1 MPACPRPLAALIC
14 LVSGALMAAGSAAAQ
29 PSWVDPPAKTA
40 GEPAAKPRE
49 PAPSFS
55 AEPKPDR
62 RGAERAPV
70 SARTTRNADRIAA
83 DTAARVA
90 ARRAA
95 QAEERRIEERR
106 AALAEE
112 RRAARRAERL
122 SARPPRRAPEPV
134 AEPDGRME
142 DWAVASQDLTR
153 AYFATF
159 SEPNGVVLGATP
171 RFYGDRVVFHGRTMS
186 LSALLAE
193 KRRFLARW
201 PERRYRARPDS
212 IRTACNAGIA
222 TCQVESTVDFV
233 AANPGRGVR
242 SEGTVAVRM
251 ALSFAGGRPVIVSE
265 SSRVLSRDRMASHD

>member
-83 DTAARVA
+83 EAA

-112 RRAARRAERL
+112 RRAARRAERP
-122 SARPPRRAPEPV
+122 SAGPPRRAPEPV

-171 RFYGDRVVFHGRTMS
+171 RFYGDRVVFHGRAMS